1 MNHPLPKRINELDWR
16 RIRGDLDVHGHAVAG
31 PLFDAAECRALAA
44 LWDSA
49 RFRSEIVMGPRRY
62 GEGVY
67 RYFAAPL
74 PAAVRTLRQ
83 RLYAR
88 LAPIANDW
96 WRRLGREATFPAR
109 LRPFLSQCHEAG
121 QERPTPLLLRY
132 ERGGYNCLHQDRYGR
147 VAFPLQAA
155 VLLSRPGRDF
165 EGGEFLLVEQ
175 RPRAQ
180 SRGDAIALRQGE
192 MILFPNAERP
202 VEGARGPYR
211 AAVRHGVSRVRAGKR
226 CTLGIIFHDAE

>member
-1 MNHPLPKRINELDWR
+1 MNHPLQKRITALDWR
-16 RIRGDLDVHGHAVAG
+16 RIRADLDAHGHAVAG
-31 PLFDAAECRALAA
+31 PIFDTAECDTLAG

-49 RFRSEIVMGPRRY
+49 RFRSEIEMGPRRY

-74 PAAVRTLRQ
+74 PAPVRTLRQ
-83 RLYAR
+83 QLYAR

-96 WRRLGREATFPAR
+96 WRRLGREPAFPAR

-121 QERPTPLLLRY
+121 QSRPTPLLLRY

-180 SRGDAIALRQGE
+180 SRGEAIGLRRGE
-192 MILFPNAERP
+192 IILFPNAERP
-202 VEGARGPYR
+202 VKGVRGSYR
-211 AAVRHGVSRVRAGKR
+211 AAVRHGVSRVRRGKR
-226 CTLGIIFHDAE
+226 TTLGIIFHDAE

>member
-1 MNHPLPKRINELDWR
+1 MNPPLSKRINELDWR
-16 RIRGDLDVHGHAVAG
+16 RIRADLDAHGHANAG
-31 PLFDAAECRALAA
+31 PLFDPAECRALAA

-49 RFRSEIVMGPRRY
+49 RFRSEIEMGPRRY

-74 PAAVRTLRQ
+74 PATVRALRQ
-83 RLYAR
+83 QLYAR
-88 LAPIANDW
+88 LAPVANDW
-96 WRRLGREATFPAR
+96 WRRLRREPTFPAR

-121 QERPTPLLLRY
+121 QRRPTPLLLRY
-132 ERGGYNCLHQDRYGR
+132 ERDGYNCLHQDRYGR
-147 VAFPLQAA
+147 LAFPLQAA

-180 SRGDAIALRQGE
+180 SRGEAIALRQGE
-192 MILFPNAERP
+192 IILFPNAERP
-202 VEGARGPYR
+202 VEGARGSYR

-226 CTLGIIFHDAE
+226 STLGIIFHDAE

>member
-1 MNHPLPKRINELDWR
+1 MNPPLARRIRELDWR
-16 RIRGDLDVHGHAVAG
+16 RIRTDLDVQGHAVAG
-31 PLFDAAECRALAA
+31 PLFDAAESRALDA

-49 RFRSEIVMGPRRY
+49 RFRSEIHMGPRRY
-62 GEGVY
+62 GQGVY

-83 RLYAR
+83 QLYAR
-88 LAPIANDW
+88 LAPVANAW
-96 WRRLGREATFPAR
+96 WRRLGREPTFPAR

-121 QERPTPLLLRY
+121 QRRPTPLLLRY
-132 ERGGYNCLHQDRYGR
+132 ERDGYNCLHQDRYGR

-155 VLLSRPGRDF
+155 LLLSRPGRDF

-180 SRGDAIALRQGE
+180 SRGEAIGLRQGE
-192 MILFPNAERP
+192 LIVFPNAERP
-202 VEGARGPYR
+202 VEGSRGSYR
-211 AAVRHGVSRVRAGKR
+211 AAVRHGVSRVREGRRA
-226 CTLGIIFHDAE
+226 TLGIIFHDAE